1 MLDNHELSILGR
13 VFLSLGL
20 ILFVGGLAFLGRR
33 IGQSVGTA
41 SEFYVANRSV
51 PLILSVLALL
61 ATWFGS
67 SSVVEASTK
76 MYQGG
81 LGEVLLDPIACGG
94 TLILTGIWFA
104 GRFWASGCST
114 VAQLFRNHFGV
125 GAERLSC
132 AIQVP
137 SFFLWIGAQFLA
149 MGQLLEA
156 SLGIPEPIAIVL
168 SALATLSIV
177 VWGGMWAVTWANAI
191 MIVVSIASLLLLAF
205 ATAESIGQGNAWF
218 GVQRVVEAA
227 PDGFL
232 KVDVSTMPKG
242 LSVLGVLAIGL
253 MGNVPGQ
260 DIQQRVASARTA
272 GTARWM
278 CIVSGLL
285 YLCIGLVPMYL
296 GLAARWKFGDRLGVD
311 SLGVEYLG
319 VDSLGENTLPI
330 NALAQS
336 VLSEPFQ
343 IVLIV
348 GMFSLS
354 LAVAAGSTIG
364 QATLLTESFLK
375 PAFNVRSS
383 SAGSGRWSVLLVI
396 SGSLIVA
403 YSGQSIMG
411 LLELSLVLVLV
422 SMFVPMCLALLWP
435 TKQILPV
442 VGTATM
448 TVGLAVWLLCFI
460 AENRLGAAWAFGAWT
475 LPSELTGLL
484 ASALTGLYLRFRIP
498 SGSESTDNSVAA
510 K

>member
-1 MLDNHELSILGR
+1 
-13 VFLSLGL
+13 
-20 ILFVGGLAFLGRR
+20 VGCLAFLGRR
-33 IGQSVGTA
+33 IGQNVVTT

-51 PLILSVLALL
+51 PLLLSVLALL

-81 LGEVLLDPIACGG
+81 LGEVLLDPIACGA
-94 TLILTGIWFA
+94 TLILTGICFA
-104 GRFWASGCST
+104 GGFWKSGCST
-114 VAQLFRNHFGV
+114 VAQLFRVLFGV
-125 GAERLSC
+125 AAERLSC

-232 KVDVSTMPKG
+232 NVDVSTLPKG

-311 SLGVEYLG
+311 SLGEH
-319 VDSLGENTLPI
+319 TLPI

-396 SGSLIVA
+396 AGSLIVA

-435 TKQILPV
+435 TKQIRPG

>member
-1 MLDNHELSILGR
+1 
-13 VFLSLGL
+13 
-20 ILFVGGLAFLGRR
+20 
-33 IGQSVGTA
+33 
-41 SEFYVANRSV
+41 
-51 PLILSVLALL
+51 
-61 ATWFGS
+61 
-67 SSVVEASTK
+67 
-76 MYQGG
+76 
-81 LGEVLLDPIACGG
+81 
-94 TLILTGIWFA
+94 
-104 GRFWASGCST
+104 
-114 VAQLFRNHFGV
+114 
-125 GAERLSC
+125 
-132 AIQVP
+132 
-137 SFFLWIGAQFLA
+137 
-149 MGQLLEA
+149 
-156 SLGIPEPIAIVL
+156 
-168 SALATLSIV
+168 
-177 VWGGMWAVTWANAI
+177 
-191 MIVVSIASLLLLAF
+191 
-205 ATAESIGQGNAWF
+205 
-218 GVQRVVEAA
+218 
-227 PDGFL
+227 
-232 KVDVSTMPKG
+232 
-242 LSVLGVLAIGL
+242 
-253 MGNVPGQ
+253 
-260 DIQQRVASARTA
+260 
-272 GTARWM
+272 
-278 CIVSGLL
+278 
-285 YLCIGLVPMYL
+285 MYL

-311 SLGVEYLG
+311 SLGEH
-319 VDSLGENTLPI
+319 TLPI

-375 PAFNVRSS
+375 PAFNMRSS

-396 SGSLIVA
+396 AGSLIVA

-435 TKQILPV
+435 TTQIRPG

-448 TVGLAVWLLCFI
+448 TVGLASWLLCFI

>member
-1 MLDNHELSILGR
+1 MLDNHELSFLGR
-13 VFLSLGL
+13 VILSLGL
-20 ILFVGGLAFLGRR
+20 ISFVGCLAFLGRR
-33 IGQSVGTA
+33 IGQNVVTT

-51 PLILSVLALL
+51 PLLLSVLALL

-81 LGEVLLDPIACGG
+81 LGEVLLDPIACGA
-94 TLILTGIWFA
+94 TLILTGICFA
-104 GRFWASGCST
+104 GRFWKSGCST
-114 VAQLFRNHFGV
+114 VAQLFRVHFGV
-125 GAERLSC
+125 AAERLSC

-191 MIVVSIASLLLLAF
+191 MIIVSIASLLILAS
-205 ATAESIGQGNAWF
+205 ATALNIGQGNVWF
-218 GVQRVVEAA
+218 GVRRVVESA
-227 PDGFL
+227 PEGFL
-232 KVDVSTMPKG
+232 KIDVSTLPKS
-242 LSVLGVLAIGL
+242 LAVVGVLAIGL

-278 CIVSGLL
+278 CIISGVL

-296 GLAARWKFGDRLGVD
+296 GLAARWKFADRLSD
-311 SLGVEYLG
+311 
-319 VDSLGENTLPI
+319 DNLPL

-343 IVLIV
+343 IVLII
-348 GMFSLS
+348 GMFSLC

-364 QATLLTESFLK
+364 QATLLTESILDPFFK
-375 PAFNVRSS
+375 WASRSTSSSSSSSTSSAVVSGRSS
-383 SAGSGRWSVLLVI
+383 VLCVIAGSLLI
-396 SGSLIVA
+396 A
-403 YSGQSIMG
+403 FSGQSIMG
-411 LLELSLVLVLV
+411 LLEFSLVLVLV

-435 TKQILPV
+435 SKEIRPAL
-442 VGTATM
+442 GTATM
-448 TVGLAVWLLCFI
+448 TVGLVIWLLCFI
-460 AENRLGAAWAFGAWT
+460 AENKFGSTWALGAWT
-475 LPSELTGLL
+475 LPSEIFGLL
-484 ASALTGLYLRFRIP
+484 ASALTGLYLRSRTT
-498 SGSESTDNSVAA
+498 SESETTDNPVAT
-510 K
+510 